1 MGLIE
6 NLEGGE
12 DPEVDAIGGEGEG
25 NVGDVF
31 AIVKERDAAYDNVK
45 NQDRNI

>member
-6 NLEGGE
+6 NLECSV
-12 DPEVDAIGGEGEG
+12 DPDIYAIGGKGEG
-25 NVGDVF
+25 DVGDTF